1 MYEVIRKGRTH
12 NLSISCQLDL
22 FDKLVKPILLY
33 GCEIWGYGNNA
44 ILEKVQL
51 KFCKL
56 LLHLRNTTPTCM
68 IYGGRYPIE
77 IDIKVRMIS
86 FWANLLTG
94 KDSKLSCLAYKL
106 LLSLTDTVNFKSD
119 WLESIKNIFNECGMP
134 YIWRNQ
140 NFMSS
145 TWLKLTIQTC
155 LQD

>member
-1 MYEVIRKGRTH
+1 MYDIRRVR
-12 NLSISCQLDL
+12 SIS
-22 FDKLVKPILLY
+22 
-33 GCEIWGYGNNA
+33 
-44 ILEKVQL
+44 
-51 KFCKL
+51 
-56 LLHLRNTTPTCM
+56 
-68 IYGGRYPIE
+68 IE

-145 TWLKLTIQTC
+145 TWLKLTIKLVSKININRLGMLMFKTVQ
-155 LQD
+155 